1 MGGSAPWL
9 GARAVQPWALG
20 VASSVVSEARASVVP
35 LHRPGEE
42 PDVILVARALEG
54 AEWAKEALFRRHVKR
69 ALGLAYRI
77 LPEDDPEDVVQ
88 EAFLRAFDRLSRLAQ
103 PAAFGGWLASIIV
116 SLAKMRLRKRRWLS
130 RLGLQSAEPVD
141 PDALFSRDAPL
152 EVRVEVK
159 EIYGVLHALT
169 EQQRI
174 ALVLR
179 RVEGYE
185 LEEIAATME
194 ISVSTAKRRIA
205 EAEAALAREASH
217 E

>member
-1 MGGSAPWL
+1 MGPAP
-9 GARAVQPWALG
+9 AN
-20 VASSVVSEARASVVP
+20 VVP

-42 PDVILVARALEG
+42 PDAALVGQAIDG

-77 LPEDDPEDVVQ
+77 LPEDDPDDVVQ
-88 EAFLRAFDRLSRLAQ
+88 EAFIRAFDRLRDLSQ
-103 PAAFGGWLASIIV
+103 PSAFGAWLGSIVV

-130 RLGLQSAEPVD
+130 RLGLASSEPID

-152 EVRVEVK
+152 EVRMEVRDV
-159 EIYGVLHALT
+159 YGALHRLT
-169 EQQRI
+169 EHQRI
-174 ALVLR
+174 ALVLK

-185 LEEIAATME
+185 FEEIARLMD
-194 ISVSTAKRRIA
+194 ISVSTAKRRVA
-205 EAEAALAREASH
+205 EAEEQLGKEAND